1 MNNHGLGQFVTSGS
15 QSGSTRPEACGTV
28 LPDSPHASSTR
39 RRPRSLARSISYRS
53 ASRPLRE
60 RWRRNGREGWCVIT
74 KRRVLWA
81 FGIGAVLSSISGAMA
96 EQTPASLAFEVASIK
111 PIKCCEPLPFA
122 MTFQPGG
129 RFRAKA
135 VTLRW
140 LIAYAYGI
148 PIASASHRTS
158 GGPKWIDLDR
168 FDIEAK
174 AETDFPRSPSGPTP
188 EMFSLV
194 RSLLA
199 GRFKLT
205 VHAEKKDAPIYSL
218 VLAKRDGR
226 LGPQIRPTLPDCAAW
241 LAARGGPNAPER
253 PPVSG
258 DRPCGAGRVAQ
269 GTIARSGITMS
280 QLADLV
286 SPRVNRVVRDRTG
299 LAGHFDLDLQWTP
312 EQNTARAVEAPGPT
326 VPVAVAPTGASLFT
340 ALQEQLGLKLESSK
354 DLVDV
359 LVIDHAE
366 KPSED

>member
-1 MNNHGLGQFVTSGS
+1 MTKCRVVWALGMAAVVSGT
-15 QSGSTRPEACGTV
+15 GSAP
-28 LPDSPHASSTR
+28 LPQ
-39 RRPRSLARSISYRS
+39 
-53 ASRPLRE
+53 
-60 RWRRNGREGWCVIT
+60 
-74 KRRVLWA
+74 
-81 FGIGAVLSSISGAMA
+81 M
-96 EQTPASLAFEVASIK
+96 PASPAFEVASIK

-148 PIASASHRTS
+148 PIASASHQTS
-158 GGPKWIDLDR
+158 GGPKWIDADR

-199 GRFKLT
+199 DRFKVI
-205 VHAEKKDAPIYSL
+205 VHTEKKDAPIYAL
-218 VLAKRDGR
+218 ILAKKDRR

-241 LAARGGPNAPER
+241 LAARGRPNAPER

-258 DRPCGAGRVAQ
+258 DRPCGVGRIAQ

-299 LAGHFDLDLQWTP
+299 LAGYFDLDLQWTP

-326 VPVAVAPTGASLFT
+326 VPLAVAPTGASLFT

-354 DLVDV
+354 DLVEV
-359 LVIDHAE
+359 LVIDRAE
-366 KPSED
+366 KPTED

>member
-1 MNNHGLGQFVTSGS
+1 
-15 QSGSTRPEACGTV
+15 
-28 LPDSPHASSTR
+28 
-39 RRPRSLARSISYRS
+39 
-53 ASRPLRE
+53 
-60 RWRRNGREGWCVIT
+60 
-74 KRRVLWA
+74 
-81 FGIGAVLSSISGAMA
+81 
-96 EQTPASLAFEVASIK
+96 
-111 PIKCCEPLPFA
+111 

-199 GRFKLT
+199 DRFKLI
-205 VHAEKKDAPIYSL
+205 VHVEKKDAPIYSL
-218 VLAKRDGR
+218 AVAKKDGR

-241 LAARGGPNAPER
+241 LAARGRPDAPQR

-258 DRPCGAGRVAQ
+258 DRPCGVGRVSQ

-286 SPRVNRVVRDRTG
+286 SPRVDRVVRDGTG
-299 LAGHFDLDLQWTP
+299 LAGYFDLDLQWMP
-312 EQNTARAVEAPGPT
+312 EQNTAGSLDASRPAAPAIVDSTGP
-326 VPVAVAPTGASLFT
+326 SLFT
-340 ALQEQLGLKLESSK
+340 ALQEQLGLKLESTK
-354 DLVDV
+354 ELVAV

-366 KPSED
+366 KPTED